1 MSSFYFQKDRDMLS
15 EAYKQIH
22 QKQLL
27 TESPPTESG
36 ENFEK
41 DIPHTE
47 INPDTTKYMKQ
58 IPEGE
63 LRGKTAYVVIKKVK
77 EFLKSQPDCIF
88 PGDFKAF
95 RDEVAN
101 IIRKE
106 FPNIDKANAGYT
118 ARKIQ
123 EVLTSAE
130 ILKDERNGKL
140 RVSKAAALVSA
151 EDIEAKFK
159 EVSGKS
165 ETEIPKTETEPKS
178 ENVSSTLRDAGAPKI
193 AGGSKV
199 AKKFS
204 RKKI

>member
-22 QKQLL
+22 QKQLI
-27 TESPPTESG
+27 TEAPTESG
-36 ENFEK
+36 EHFDKE
-41 DIPHTE
+41 ISHTE

-123 EVLTSAE
+123 EVLTDAE

-159 EVSGKS
+159 EMSGKS
-165 ETEIPKTETEPKS
+165 ETESSETKMESKP

-193 AGGSKV
+193 AGDKV
-199 AKKFS
+199 AKKFG